1 MDRLESR
8 SRLLA
13 GTGTS
18 AGRHLGPWRLGLL
31 LALAAT
37 LGAQPVVHSEPQHG
51 VLRAVAYHAASNRPV
66 TDADPALPGETLLVD
81 VHGATAPIEVL
92 VGGSE
97 VPGRLRISWSP
108 PRARR
113 SRSSRLRVLSATTA
127 WEGGRQQVAFTV
139 PTDAGGSFVE
149 LTLVSGGVRGNT
161 ATISVRPAQADPS
174 QLTAADVAGLIER
187 AATAIDDP
195 AMAIAVTDRAGRPL
209 GVYRNPSASDE
220 AIETALSLA
229 RTGAFFSNNQAPL
242 SSRTVRT
249 LSRENFPN
257 NVPNQPAA
265 ALFGIENTNRGCRL
279 SDSFDPG
286 RSIPPATNLA
296 GTGPGFGVA
305 TIPGG
310 VPVFKNLPDGSGQ
323 PLVGGL
329 GVAGIDPDAAEFAA
343 VAATFGTEFFVAL
356 PLPPPGAVY
365 VDGIRLPF
373 VEQTTRP
380 EGTGAAS
387 VPAGEYIVEPKA
399 GAGVPVGYLIA
410 PRGSPTLSAA
420 EVDQI
425 ITAAR
430 DRAERTRAVIRL
442 PLGSRSRMAIS
453 VGDLEGNI
461 LGLFR
466 MPDAT
471 VFSIDVAATK
481 ARNAVYFSS
490 EERVPDDLPGVP
502 AGTAVTARTIG
513 FGSQSFFPSGI
524 DGSTPGP
531 FRELFLFDLANPCT
545 QGREPVGPNQ
555 SGIVFFPGSSP
566 LYKNGRLVGGLGVS
580 GDGVE
585 QDDYVSAGGA
595 EQFQPPPEQ
604 RADRV
609 FIDGVRLPYWR
620 FPRNPEQ

>member
-1 MDRLESR
+1 MGVV
-8 SRLLA
+8 LLA
-13 GTGTS
+13 
-18 AGRHLGPWRLGLL
+18 
-31 LALAAT
+31 AATT
-37 LGAQPVVHSEPQHG
+37 LGAQPVVHSEPQQG
-51 VLRAVAYHAASNRPV
+51 VLRAVAYHAATGRPV
-66 TDADPALPGETLLVD
+66 TDADPAGPGETLLVD
-81 VHGATAPIEVL
+81 VHGAAEPVGVL
-92 VGGSE
+92 VGGRE
-97 VPGRLRISWSP
+97 VAGRLRIAWSP

-113 SRSSRLRVLSATTA
+113 SRSSRLRALSATPVR
-127 WEGGRQQVAFTV
+127 EPVRQQVVFTL
-139 PTDAGGSFVE
+139 PLDAAGSFVE
-149 LTLVSGGVRGNT
+149 LALVSGGVRGNT
-161 ATISVRPAQADPS
+161 ATIPVRSAQADPS

-195 AMAIAVTDRAGRPL
+195 AMAIAVTDRVGRPL

-257 NVPNQPAA
+257 DVPNQPAA

-279 SDSFDPG
+279 SDLFEPG

-296 GTGPGFGVA
+296 ATGPGRGVA

-310 VPVFKNLPDGSGQ
+310 LPVFKNLPDGSGQ
-323 PLVGGL
+323 QLVGSL

-343 VAATFGTEFFVAL
+343 VAATFGTEFFVSL
-356 PLPPPGAVY
+356 PLPTPGAVY

-387 VPAGEYIVEPKA
+387 APGGEFVVEPRA
-399 GAGVPVGYLIA
+399 GAGVPDGYLIA
-410 PRGSPTLSAA
+410 PRDSETLTA
-420 EVDQI
+420 EEVEQI

-430 DRAERTRAVIRL
+430 ERAERTRAVIRL
-442 PLGSRSRMAIS
+442 PLGSRSRMVIA
-453 VGDLEGNI
+453 VGDLEGHI
-461 LGLFR
+461 IGLFR

-490 EERVPDDLPGVP
+490 DERVPEDLPGVP

-513 FGSQSFFPSGI
+513 FGSQSFFPTGI
-524 DGSTPGP
+524 DGSNPGP

-545 QGREPVGPNQ
+545 QGRQAAGPNQ
-555 SGIVFFPGSSP
+555 SGIVFFPGSAP
-566 LYKNGRLVGGLGVS
+566 LYKNGELVGGLGVS

-585 QDDYVSAGGA
+585 QDDYVSAAGA
-595 EQFQPPPEQ
+595 EQFQPSPER